1 MDTRFTLKPGIIKLK
16 DQAISPY
23 TITASIVIKDNKTFL
38 SDHIRKI
45 IEIIR
50 KTKITEARIDKFSIP
65 KSEIKKIDDDSY
77 QYDMGV
83 VEMLDED
90 WYWQFI
96 GIDYSFKP
104 EIIRKLNKQL
114 DFSYI
119 NISSK
124 NRSLTLNIRAESIS
138 PETIDFELIRYYK
151 YHLDIIDRIDCVLE
165 VYVDK
170 KNFIKM
176 SDGGYYTFLKVNDE
190 KLKDRYHMICAFDDD
205 NILKYQE
212 SRSRYCIADYT
223 DDAHIYVTSEQP
235 FSAIMYLVLCKIV
248 N

>member
-96 GIDYSFKP
+96 DIDYSFKP
-104 EIIRKLNKQL
+104 EIIRKLNKQ
-114 DFSYI
+114 SVQ
-119 NISSK
+119 
-124 NRSLTLNIRAESIS
+124 R
-138 PETIDFELIRYYK
+138 
-151 YHLDIIDRIDCVLE
+151 IDRL
-165 VYVDK
+165 
-170 KNFIKM
+170 
-176 SDGGYYTFLKVNDE
+176 
-190 KLKDRYHMICAFDDD
+190 H
-205 NILKYQE
+205 
-212 SRSRYCIADYT
+212 
-223 DDAHIYVTSEQP
+223 
-235 FSAIMYLVLCKIV
+235 
-248 N
+248 